1 MDLITAKLVQF
12 PYGFLVNE
20 LISCSLSVKEL
31 LFGQSQ
37 YLVAD
42 QLMPFR
48 VQLAPLFLLH
58 LLTLFDI
65 LGHGE
70 LSLLLTGYNFVD
82 FVLVLIRCSSQ

>member
-12 PYGFLVNE
+12 SYGLLVNE
-20 LISCSLSVKEL
+20 LISCRLRVIKL

-37 YLVAD
+37 HLVAD

-48 VQLAPLFLLH
+48 VQLTPVFLLH

-65 LGHGE
+65 LGHCE

-82 FVLVLIRCSSQ
+82 FVLILIRCSR